1 MGGIVKS
8 IGKAIKK
15 LGKGIGRFLKKYK
28 TTIILAAALWA
39 GLGAFGASTSGAS
52 IWSAKSVGAGVQRIF
67 GVAVPSQAAGYGQAL
82 ERMKAATTLGTKA
95 ATGGLQLADV
105 AKYSDAFGKSK
116 TFMGGLKKWFGS
128 MPDWGKYALTQS
140 GMTILG
146 SMLDTSAED
155 ELAARYGQ
163 MGIPYGSK
171 VDDPTAIF
179 DENPQWRVSPPPSW
193 PSAPTTTPTA
203 QTSTPQQVS
212 LARAPATVG
221 APRSQQIAAMRTT
234 PLDVRPPGMLGG
246 RRQGLLQ
253 SSPQRRYA

>member
-28 TTIILAAALWA
+28 TTIILAAAVWA
-39 GLGAFGASTSGAS
+39 GLGAFGASASGAS
-52 IWSAKSVGAGVQRIF
+52 IWSPASVGAGVQKIF

-82 ERMKAATTLGTKA
+82 ESMKAATTLGTKA
-95 ATGGLQLADV
+95 ATGGLKLADV
-105 AKYSDAFGKSK
+105 AKYGDAFGKSK
-116 TFMGGLKKWFGS
+116 TFMSGLKKWFGG
-128 MPDWGKYALTQS
+128 MPEWGKYALTQS

-155 ELAARYGQ
+155 EMAAKYGG
-163 MGIPYGSK
+163 MGRKYGAGESPS
-171 VDDPTAIF
+171 VF
-179 DENPQWRVSPPPSW
+179 DEHPEWAVGPPPSW
-193 PSAPTTTPTA
+193 PSAPTTTS
-203 QTSTPQQVS
+203 QTSTPQQAS

-221 APRSQQIAAMRTT
+221 PPRTQQISAMRTT

>member
-82 ERMKAATTLGTKA
+82 EGMKAATTLGTKA

-116 TFMGGLKKWFGS
+116 TFMSGLKKWFGG
-128 MPDWGKYALTQS
+128 MPEWGKYALTQS

-146 SMLDTSAED
+146 SMLDTSAE
-155 ELAARYGQ
+155 EEMAAKYGG
-163 MGIPYGSK
+163 MGLPYGSK
-171 VDDPTAIF
+171 IEDPTAIF
-179 DENPQWRVSPPPSW
+179 DEHPEWRVQPPPSW
-193 PSAPTTTPTA
+193 PAAPTTTS
-203 QTSTPQQVS
+203 QTSTPQQAS
-212 LARAPATVG
+212 LARVPATVG
-221 APRSQQIAAMRTT
+221 PPRTQQIAAMRTT

>member
-28 TTIILAAALWA
+28 TTIILAAAVWA
-39 GLGAFGASTSGAS
+39 GLGAFGASASGAS
-52 IWSAKSVGAGVQRIF
+52 IWSPASVKAGISRIFLPSATQPAGWGKVAGLPAQDMSPGWEAAKS
-67 GVAVPSQAAGYGQAL
+67 L
-82 ERMKAATTLGTKA
+82 
-95 ATGGLQLADV
+95 
-105 AKYSDAFGKSK
+105 GKSAAK
-116 TFMGGLKKWFGS
+116 SSNVMSAIGGWLKD

-146 SMLDTSAED
+146 SMLDTSAE
-155 ELAARYGQ
+155 EEMAAKYGG
-163 MGIPYGSK
+163 MGRKYGE
-171 VDDPTAIF
+171 DPGGPSVFEEHPEWAV
-179 DENPQWRVSPPPSW
+179 QPPPSW
-193 PSAPTTTPTA
+193 PSAPTTTS
-203 QTSTPQQVS
+203 QTSTPQQAS

-221 APRSQQIAAMRTT
+221 PPRSQQITAMRTT
-234 PLDVRPPGMLGG
+234 PLDVRPPGMIGG

>member
-39 GLGAFGASTSGAS
+39 GLGAFGASASGSS

-67 GVAVPSQAAGYGQAL
+67 GVAAPSQAAGYGQAL
-82 ERMKAATTLGTKA
+82 ESMKAATTLGTKA

-128 MPDWGKYALTQS
+128 MPEWGKYALTQS

-146 SMLDTSAED
+146 SMLDTSD
-155 ELAARYGQ
+155 EEALAAQHGQ

-171 VDDPTAIF
+171 VEDPTAIF
-179 DENPQWRVSPPPSW
+179 GENPEWRVGSPPSW
-193 PSAPTTTPTA
+193 PSVPTTTA
-203 QTSTPQQVS
+203 QTSTPQQAS

-221 APRSQQIAAMRTT
+221 APRSQQITAMRTS

>member
-28 TTIILAAALWA
+28 TTIILAAAVWA
-39 GLGAFGASTSGAS
+39 GLGAFGASASTGS
-52 IWSAKSVGAGVQRIF
+52 IWSTASVKQGISKIFLPSATQPSSWGKVAGAAAQDMSPGWQAVSELGKETAKSKNVLSAI
-67 GVAVPSQAAGYGQAL
+67 
-82 ERMKAATTLGTKA
+82 
-95 ATGGLQLADV
+95 GGW
-105 AKYSDAFGKSK
+105 
-116 TFMGGLKKWFGS
+116 LKG

-155 ELAARYGQ
+155 EMAAKYGG
-163 MGIPYGSK
+163 MGLPYGSK
-171 VDDPTAIF
+171 GDDPYSFEEHPEWA
-179 DENPQWRVSPPPSW
+179 VGPPPSW
-193 PSAPTTTPTA
+193 PSAPTTTS
-203 QTSTPQQVS
+203 QTSTPQQAS

-221 APRSQQIAAMRTT
+221 PPRSQQIAAMRTT
-234 PLDVRPPGMLGG
+234 PLDVRPPGMIGG

>member
-28 TTIILAAALWA
+28 TTIILAAAVWA
-39 GLGAFGASTSGAS
+39 GLGAFGASASGAS
-52 IWSAKSVGAGVQRIF
+52 IFSPKSVAAGVSRIF
-67 GVAVPSQAAGYGQAL
+67 SPAMTTPGQGWTSTPTVAGP
-82 ERMKAATTLGTKA
+82 MKYLQKEFTGNAVKTLSKNVATHKNVLSA
-95 ATGGLQLADV
+95 IGG
-105 AKYSDAFGKSK
+105 
-116 TFMGGLKKWFGS
+116 WFKD
-128 MPDWGKYALTQS
+128 MPEWGKYALTQS

-146 SMLDTSAED
+146 SMLDTSAE
-155 ELAARYGQ
+155 EEMAAKYGG
-163 MGIPYGSK
+163 MGRKYGAGESPS
-171 VDDPTAIF
+171 VF
-179 DENPQWRVSPPPSW
+179 DEHPEWAVGPPPSW
-193 PSAPTTTPTA
+193 PAAPTTTS
-203 QTSTPQQVS
+203 QTSTPQQAS

-221 APRSQQIAAMRTT
+221 PPRTQQIAAMRTT

>member
-28 TTIILAAALWA
+28 TTIILAAAVWA
-39 GLGAFGASTSGAS
+39 GLGAFGASASGAS
-52 IWSAKSVGAGVQRIF
+52 IFSPASVSKGISRIFTPAVTTPESWLGKTSTFDTALEGFKKAGGWNATAKTLGESTAKSSNVLSAIGKWI
-67 GVAVPSQAAGYGQAL
+67 
-82 ERMKAATTLGTKA
+82 
-95 ATGGLQLADV
+95 GGMESWQ
-105 AKYSDAFGKSK
+105 
-116 TFMGGLKKWFGS
+116 
-128 MPDWGKYALTQS
+128 KYALTQG

-146 SMLDTSAED
+146 SMLDTSAE
-155 ELAARYGQ
+155 EEMAAKYGG
-163 MGIPYGSK
+163 MGLPYGSK
-171 VDDPTAIF
+171 VEDPTAIF
-179 DENPQWRVSPPPSW
+179 DENPQWRVQPPPTW
-193 PSAPTTTPTA
+193 PSAPTTTS
-203 QTSTPQQVS
+203 QTSTPQQAS

-221 APRSQQIAAMRTT
+221 PPRTQQIAAMKTT

>member
-28 TTIILAAALWA
+28 TTIILAAAIWA
-39 GLGAFGASTSGAS
+39 GLGAFGASASGAS
-52 IWSAKSVGAGVQRIF
+52 IFSPASVGKGISRIFSPAMTAPGQGWATKSVAGPMDYLQKEFTGKTVEKFGSSVAKSSNVLSAI
-67 GVAVPSQAAGYGQAL
+67 
-82 ERMKAATTLGTKA
+82 
-95 ATGGLQLADV
+95 GGW
-105 AKYSDAFGKSK
+105 
-116 TFMGGLKKWFGS
+116 LKD

-146 SMLDTSAED
+146 SMLDKSAE
-155 ELAARYGQ
+155 EEMAARYGA
-163 MGIPYGSK
+163 MGLPYGSK
-171 VDDPTAIF
+171 VEDPTAIF
-179 DENPQWRVSPPPSW
+179 DENPQWRVQPPPTW
-193 PSAPTTTPTA
+193 PSAPKTTS
-203 QTSTPQQVS
+203 QTSTPQQAS

-221 APRSQQIAAMRTT
+221 PPRQQQIAAMRTT

-246 RRQGLLQ
+246 RKQGLLQ

>member
-28 TTIILAAALWA
+28 TTIILAAAVWA
-39 GLGAFGASTSGAS
+39 GLGAFGASASTGS
-52 IWSAKSVGAGVQRIF
+52 IWSASSVKAGISKIFMPSVTQPASWGKVAGAAAQDMSPGWQAVSELGKETAKSTNVLSAI
-67 GVAVPSQAAGYGQAL
+67 
-82 ERMKAATTLGTKA
+82 
-95 ATGGLQLADV
+95 GGW
-105 AKYSDAFGKSK
+105 
-116 TFMGGLKKWFGS
+116 LKG

-146 SMLDTSAED
+146 SMLDTSAE
-155 ELAARYGQ
+155 EEMAAKYGG
-163 MGIPYGSK
+163 MGLPYGSK
-171 VDDPTAIF
+171 IEDPTAIF
-179 DENPQWRVSPPPSW
+179 DEHPEWRVQPPPSW
-193 PSAPTTTPTA
+193 PAAPTTTS
-203 QTSTPQQVS
+203 QTSTPQQAS

-221 APRSQQIAAMRTT
+221 PPRTQQIAAMRTT

>member
-28 TTIILAAALWA
+28 TTIILAAAVWA
-39 GLGAFGASTSGAS
+39 GLGAFGASASGAS
-52 IWSAKSVGAGVQRIF
+52 IWSPASVKAGVGKIFLPSVTQPAGWGKVAGAAAQDMSPGWQAVEGLGKSAAKSSNVMSAI
-67 GVAVPSQAAGYGQAL
+67 
-82 ERMKAATTLGTKA
+82 
-95 ATGGLQLADV
+95 GGW
-105 AKYSDAFGKSK
+105 
-116 TFMGGLKKWFGS
+116 LKD

-155 ELAARYGQ
+155 ELAARHGM
-163 MGIPYGSK
+163 MGLPYGSK
-171 VDDPTAIF
+171 TEDPTAIF
-179 DENPQWRVSPPPSW
+179 DENPDWRVQPPPTW
-193 PSAPTTTPTA
+193 PSAPTTTS
-203 QTSTPQQVS
+203 QTSTPQQAS

-221 APRSQQIAAMRTT
+221 PPRSQQIAAMRTT
-234 PLDVRPPGMLGG
+234 PLDVRPPGILGG